1 MYQDEYDINAY
12 HFVSKGDIGLCIL
25 ARTKETALDIVR
37 IFNERFP
44 NKPPYVPKRFGF
56 ETKSVTDIPPYEVE
70 QEEYDFV
77 RTESR

>member
-12 HFVSKGDIGLCIL
+12 HFVSKEDIGLCVL

-44 NKPPYVPKRFGF
+44 DKNLYVPKRFKF
-56 ETKSVTDIPPYEVE
+56 VTKYVTDIPPYEVE
-70 QEEYDFV
+70 QDEYEFA
-77 RTESR
+77 RTETR